1 MINLAAILAGAAFVY
16 ALAGNIPG
24 AVLCAVAV
32 GGLTVLA
39 SR

>member
-24 AVLCAVAV
+24 AIILAVAV
-32 GGLTVLA
+32 GALTIYA
-39 SR
+39 ID